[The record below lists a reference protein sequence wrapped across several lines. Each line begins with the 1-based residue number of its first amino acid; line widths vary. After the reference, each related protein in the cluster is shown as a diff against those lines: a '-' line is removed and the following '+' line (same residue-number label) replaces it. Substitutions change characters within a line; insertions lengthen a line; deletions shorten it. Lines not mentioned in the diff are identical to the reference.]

1 MGEQVFQ
8 RSQLPVLLLHKR
20 LPPPRLP
27 HRVRHKVPALESRNE
42 YHNPMNINDYRE
54 TYYTLSGKASDVCR
68 QLAFAGIALIWIFK
82 EDNGSPLAVPDA
94 LLLPA
99 ALFVTALALDL
110 VQYVYGS
117 LAWGAF
123 SRYHEGRQSPETTEL
138 SAPMYIN
145 WPALF
150 CFWLKL
156 ALCIVSYALVFTHI
170 TSLLSKT

>member
-1 MGEQVFQ
+1 
-8 RSQLPVLLLHKR
+8 
-20 LPPPRLP
+20 
-27 HRVRHKVPALESRNE
+27 
-42 YHNPMNINDYRE
+42 MNINDYRE
-54 TYYTLSGKASDVCR
+54 TYYALSGKASDVCR

-82 EDNGSPLAVPDA
+82 EDKGGPLAVPDA

-99 ALFVTALALDL
+99 ALFVIALALDL

-123 SRYHEGRQSPETTEL
+123 SRYHEGRQISATAEL

-145 WPALF
+145 WPTLF

-156 ALCIVSYALVFTHI
+156 TLCIVSYALVLTHI
-170 TSLLSKT
+170 ASLLSKA